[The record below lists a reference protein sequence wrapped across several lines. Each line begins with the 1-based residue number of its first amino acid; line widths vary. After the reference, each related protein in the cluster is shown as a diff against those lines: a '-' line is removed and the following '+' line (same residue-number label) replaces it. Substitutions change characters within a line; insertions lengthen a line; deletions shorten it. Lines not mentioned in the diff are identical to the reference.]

1 MKPFCWPL
9 GNTLFQL
16 IVEPAHPLSIG
27 GLDPPTQCLQ
37 CRSRKVW
44 VGGSSPPMERIKIR
58 NVNMPN
64 FNQPLSGLVT
74 PRFGGIA
81 TWGRLPHVALEDATG
96 IDIGIVGI
104 PWDGGTTNRPGPR
117 HGPRQIRDQ
126 SSMVRRMHQVTRVVP
141 YDLANVADLG
151 DCPVNPANVDDAL
164 KRVESY
170 FKKLVAKGIRPLSAG
185 GDHLSSL
192 PVLRALGEK
201 KPVGMVH
208 FDAHTDLYDS
218 YFGGFKYTHGT
229 PFRRAIEEGVLDPKR
244 TIQIG
249 LRGSMYD
256 NDDFE
261 WGEKMGVRLVRV
273 EEAMDRGPKAIMAEA
288 RKIVGDGETYVSFDI
303 DMLDPVYAPGTGTPE
318 IGGFTTRE
326 AQAMLRELRG
336 LNIVGA
342 DVVEVSPPF
351 DPSGMTA
358 YAGAVM
364 MFEILCSMAEAVAT
378 RR

>member
-1 MKPFCWPL
+1 MVE
-9 GNTLFQL
+9 GRRFQ
-16 IVEPAHPLSIG
+16 
-27 GLDPPTQCLQ
+27 
-37 CRSRKVW
+37 
-44 VGGSSPPMERIKIR
+44 
-58 NVNMPN
+58 MPQ
-64 FNQPLSGLVT
+64 FNQPMSGLVT

-81 TWGRLPHVALEDATG
+81 TFFRLPHTTVAEAKN
-96 IDIGIVGI
+96 IDIGIVGL

-117 HGPRQIRDQ
+117 HAPRQMRDQ
-126 SSMVRRMHQVTRVVP
+126 SSMVRRMHQVTQVVP

-151 DCPVNPANVDDAL
+151 DCSVNPASVDDTL
-164 KRVESY
+164 LRVEKFIQS
-170 FKKLVAKGIRPLSAG
+170 VIDKGIRPLSAG
-185 GDHLSSL
+185 GDHLCSL
-192 PVLRALGEK
+192 PILRALGKK
-201 KPVGMVH
+201 KPVGMIH

-256 NDDFE
+256 NDDFAY
-261 WGEKMGVRLVRV
+261 GEKMGVRLVRI
-273 EEAMDRGPKAIMAEA
+273 EEAMEKGPQAIMAEA
-288 RKIVGDGETYVSFDI
+288 RKIVGDDEVYISFDI

-318 IGGFTTRE
+318 IGGFTTFQ
-326 AQAMLRELRG
+326 AQQMLRELRG

-358 YAGAVM
+358 YAGTVM
-364 MFEILCSMAEAVAT
+364 MFEILCSMAEAVAKK
-378 RR
+378 R

>member
-1 MKPFCWPL
+1 MA
-9 GNTLFQL
+9 N
-16 IVEPAHPLSIG
+16 PAHY
-27 GLDPPTQCLQ
+27 
-37 CRSRKVW
+37 
-44 VGGSSPPMERIKIR
+44 
-58 NVNMPN
+58 
-64 FNQPLSGLVT
+64 NQPVSGLVT

-81 TWGRLPHVALEDATG
+81 TFFRLPHVAVDDAKD
-96 IDIGIVGI
+96 IDIGIVGV

-117 HGPRQIRDQ
+117 HAPRQMRDQ
-126 SSMVRRMHQVTRVVP
+126 SSMVRRMHQTSQVIP

-151 DCPVNPANVDDAL
+151 DCSVNPASVDDSL
-164 KRVESY
+164 KRVEAH
-170 FKKLVAKGIRPLSAG
+170 FRKLVDMGIRPLTAG
-185 GDHLSSL
+185 GDHLTSL
-192 PVLRALGEK
+192 PVLRAVGAS
-201 KPVGMVH
+201 KPVGMIH
-208 FDAHTDLYDS
+208 FDAHTDLYDG

-256 NDDFE
+256 LDDFE
-261 WGEKMGVRLVRV
+261 YGEKMGVRLVRI
-273 EEAMDRGPKAIMAEA
+273 EEAMEKGPKAIMAEA

-318 IGGFTTRE
+318 IGGFTTFQ
-326 AQAMLRELRG
+326 AQQMLRELRG

-351 DPSGMTA
+351 DASGLTA

-364 MFEILCSMAEAVAT
+364 MFEILCSMAERVAKQGAKA
-378 RR
+378 

>member
-1 MKPFCWPL
+1 M
-9 GNTLFQL
+9 
-16 IVEPAHPLSIG
+16 
-27 GLDPPTQCLQ
+27 
-37 CRSRKVW
+37 
-44 VGGSSPPMERIKIR
+44 
-58 NVNMPN
+58 
-64 FNQPLSGLVT
+64 SGLVT
-74 PRFGGIA
+74 PRFGGVA
-81 TWGRLPHVALEDATG
+81 TFNRLPHVPLDEADD

-117 HGPRQIRDQ
+117 HGPRQMRDQ
-126 SSMVRRMHQVTRVVP
+126 SSMVRRMHQVTKVVP
-141 YDLANVADLG
+141 YDLAHIADLG

-164 KRVESY
+164 KRVETY
-170 FKKLVAKGIRPLSAG
+170 FKTLVSKGIRPLSAG
-185 GDHLSSL
+185 GDHLCSL

-201 KPVGMVH
+201 KPVGMIH
-208 FDAHTDLYDS
+208 FDAHRDLYDS

-244 TIQIG
+244 MIQIG

-261 WGEKMGVRLVRV
+261 YGEKMGVRLVRI
-273 EEAMDRGPKAIMAEA
+273 EEAIEKGPKAIMAEA
-288 RKIVGDGETYVSFDI
+288 RKIVGDQETYVSFDI

-351 DPSGMTA
+351 DPSGITA
-358 YAGAVM
+358 YAGVVM
-364 MFEILCSMAEAVAT
+364 MFEIMCSMAEAVARART
-378 RR
+378 